1 MKPIKLALRKVK
13 CQTKTSG
20 PGSDEPYVVVF
31 AADMSTTPPG
41 ALATLYGPWGDV
53 DSGDTPDHAPD
64 PSPASP

>member
-1 MKPIKLALRKVK
+1 MKPISSRFRRVK

-41 ALATLYGPWGDV
+41 ALATLYGPWG
-53 DSGDTPDHAPD
+53 
-64 PSPASP
+64 